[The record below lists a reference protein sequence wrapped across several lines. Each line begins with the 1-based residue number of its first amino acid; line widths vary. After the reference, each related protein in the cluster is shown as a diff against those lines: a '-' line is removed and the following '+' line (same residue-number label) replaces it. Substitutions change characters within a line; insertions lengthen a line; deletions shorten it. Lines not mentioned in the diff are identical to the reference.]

1 MERGRRSVR
10 GTVETFQTGEEGE
23 GEDKK
28 EGKKKEE
35 EIKGA
40 RGLMKEE

>member
-1 MERGRRSVR
+1 MR

-28 EGKKKEE
+28 EGKKKKEEEEEE
-35 EIKGA
+35 EIKRA

>member
-1 MERGRRSVR
+1 MR

-28 EGKKKEE
+28 EGKKKKEEEEE

-40 RGLMKEE
+40 RRLMKGE

>member
-1 MERGRRSVR
+1 MR

-35 EIKGA
+35 EEEEIKGA

>member
-1 MERGRRSVR
+1 MR

-35 EIKGA
+35 EEEEEEIKGA
-40 RGLMKEE
+40 RGLMKGE

>member
-1 MERGRRSVR
+1 MR

-28 EGKKKEE
+28 EGKKKKEEEEEE